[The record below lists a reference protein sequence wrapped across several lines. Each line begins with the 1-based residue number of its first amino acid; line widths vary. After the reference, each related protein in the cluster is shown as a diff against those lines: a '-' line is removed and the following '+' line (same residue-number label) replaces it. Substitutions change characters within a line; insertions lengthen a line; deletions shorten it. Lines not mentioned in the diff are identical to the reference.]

1 MEGNGFKQKREA
13 TEKILPVAI
22 MAHNEEKVI
31 QKAVENVL
39 SQNTPIGYSAKVV
52 VVANGCSD
60 RTEEIVKGLEEQNPN
75 RIVLVSMAEKG
86 KTRAINRAI
95 KFFDQISSTD
105 LQIPYV
111 IFLDAD
117 CEFLGREVLINF
129 INRFEQNPRL
139 CAVGAD
145 CLPDVFLNSRKDIV
159 AEIYR
164 ANYTLGQS
172 VKINSIS
179 GMCYGV
185 RLDILKKIDFPDFQ
199 FAEDMFVSSRLDGH
213 FLKDKNIKIVFKT
226 PSHLRSEIK
235 RRTRQEISTQRYHE
249 YYSYLKRKDGRV
261 SLFEKSL
268 SDDYRWWGATDNHTI
283 KVWFRLKGIKPK
295 FLVMA
300 YALITLWAKIKARRT
315 LTKIKKNEDLD
326 YWKVLR

>member
-1 MEGNGFKQKREA
+1 MEGNGFKQKKEA
-13 TEKILPVAI
+13 TEKILPVAL

-39 SQNTPIGYSAKVV
+39 GQNTPIGYSVKVV
-52 VVANGCSD
+52 VVANGCTD
-60 RTEEIVKGLEEQNPN
+60 RTEEIVKEFEKQNPN
-75 RIVLVSMAEKG
+75 RVELVSITEKG

-95 KFFDQISSTD
+95 KFFDEISKTD
-105 LQIPYV
+105 LPIPFV

-117 CEFLGREVLINF
+117 CEFLGKEVLIHF
-129 INRFEQNPRL
+129 VNRFEANPQS
-139 CAVGAD
+139 CAVAAD

-179 GMCYGV
+179 GMCYAI
-185 RLDILKKIDFPDFQ
+185 RLDILKKIDFPNFQ
-199 FAEDMFVSSRLDGH
+199 FAEDMYVSSRLDGH
-213 FLKDKNIKIVFKT
+213 FLKDRNIKIVFKI
-226 PSHLRSEIK
+226 PSDLRGEIK

-249 YYSYLKRKDGRV
+249 YYSYLKRKGVRV
-261 SLFEKSL
+261 SLFEKPL
-268 SDDYRWWGATDNHTI
+268 GDDDRWWGATDDHII

-295 FLVMA
+295 FLIMT
-300 YALITLWAKIKARRT
+300 YALITLWAKIKAYPA
-315 LTKIKKNEDLD
+315 LKKMRKNGDLD